1 MARGSERENDI
12 ASEIAAVLAIAL
24 ATIARLRHDQ
34 GDFVKEDALRDVGI
48 NIEVRVASDEDGPGP
63 SPSALG

>member
-1 MARGSERENDI
+1 
-12 ASEIAAVLAIAL
+12 LAIAL
-24 ATIARLRHDQ
+24 APIARLRHDQ

-48 NIEVRVASDEDGPGP
+48 NIAVWVASDEDGPGP